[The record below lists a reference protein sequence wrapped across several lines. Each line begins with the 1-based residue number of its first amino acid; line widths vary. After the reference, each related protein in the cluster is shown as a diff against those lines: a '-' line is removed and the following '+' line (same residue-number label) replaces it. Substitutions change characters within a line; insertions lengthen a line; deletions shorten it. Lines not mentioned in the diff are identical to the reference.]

1 MRPESFFR
9 TDETNAL
16 NRINIVNFVDVA
28 LTLVVILM
36 MISPLIEQ
44 GLEVK
49 LPSAGP
55 SRISVQKSLI
65 VTVASG
71 NRIYAG
77 STQVSLD
84 ELKKMLANAVADNP
98 ETGVIVKG
106 DRAITYQ
113 ELVRVLDAIKRAN
126 VTRVGLA
133 TEVER

>member
-55 SRISVQKSLI
+55 SRISVQKSII

>member
-55 SRISVQKSLI
+55 SRLSVQKSLI

-98 ETGVIVKG
+98 EIGVIVKG

-113 ELVRVLDAIKRAN
+113 ELVHVLDAIKRAN